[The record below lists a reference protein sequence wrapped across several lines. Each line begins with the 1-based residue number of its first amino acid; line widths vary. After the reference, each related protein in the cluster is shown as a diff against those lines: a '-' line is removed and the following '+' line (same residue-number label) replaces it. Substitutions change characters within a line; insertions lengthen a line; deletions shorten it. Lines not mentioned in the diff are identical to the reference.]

1 MANNQHQITISKDQL
16 IDLVNKIEQS
26 DMCYDACPLDEPPS
40 QVRLYFPSTSFILYT
55 LHSIFE
61 NDDRSYFTLYPY
73 DDFNQWFSSVF
84 TQAFTAWFD
93 NYFSRDLLSFDRLSE
108 LVFFMTIVKNEL
120 NSLRDQLIEQKKEE
134 IKLINR
140 ACSMDINTQ

>member
-1 MANNQHQITISKDQL
+1 MANNQHQITISKVQL
-16 IDLVNKIEQS
+16 IDLINKIEQS
-26 DMCYDACPLDEPPS
+26 DMCYNAHSLNEPS
-40 QVRLYFPSTSFILYT
+40 CQVTSYFPSTSFILYT

-73 DDFNQWFSSVF
+73 DDFNQWFLSVF

-108 LVFFMTIVKNEL
+108 LVFFMVIVKNEL
-120 NSLRDQLIEQKKEE
+120 NSLRDQLIEKRKKE
-134 IKLINR
+134 IKFINR
-140 ACSMDINTQ
+140 AFNMFTK

>member
-1 MANNQHQITISKDQL
+1 MENNQHQITISKAQL
-16 IDLVNKIEQS
+16 IDLINKIEQS
-26 DMCYDACPLDEPPS
+26 DMCYNAHSLNEPS
-40 QVRLYFPSTSFILYT
+40 CQVMSYFPSTSFILYT

-73 DDFNQWFSSVF
+73 DDFNQWFLSVF

-108 LVFFMTIVKNEL
+108 LVFFMVIVKNEL
-120 NSLRDQLIEQKKEE
+120 NSLRDQLIEKRKKE
-134 IKLINR
+134 IKFINR
-140 ACSMDINTQ
+140 TFNMFTK

>member
-1 MANNQHQITISKDQL
+1 MANNQYQITISKVQL

-26 DMCYDACPLDEPPS
+26 DMCYDARPLDEPPS

-61 NDDRSYFTLYPY
+61 NDDKSYFTLYPH

-108 LVFFMTIVKNEL
+108 LVFFMAIVKNEL
-120 NSLRDQLIEQKKEE
+120 NSLRDQLIEKRKKEIE
-134 IKLINR
+134 LIDL
-140 ACSMDINTQ
+140 SINMFA